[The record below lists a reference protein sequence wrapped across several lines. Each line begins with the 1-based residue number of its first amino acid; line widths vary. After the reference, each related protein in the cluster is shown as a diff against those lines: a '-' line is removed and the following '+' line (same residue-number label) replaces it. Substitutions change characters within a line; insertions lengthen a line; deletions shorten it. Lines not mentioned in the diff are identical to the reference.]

1 MQKLAMGLMLA
12 MGLLLVG
19 CSTSG
24 NNSGN
29 INGNWTATLMD
40 PNNNPTLSFSTSI
53 TQMSNGSLS
62 VTNLNFSTNSPCF
75 VTGETAT
82 GSFTLGGNFNGN
94 VSGSFGMNVKSG
106 SPGGN
111 TLTMSGTVTGSSITG
126 NWNLTGSSGCSG
138 AGHFTMT
145 RM

>member
-1 MQKLAMGLMLA
+1 MQKLAMGFVLA
-12 MGLLLVG
+12 VGLVLIG
-19 CSTSG
+19 CGSS
-24 NNSGN
+24 NNSQN
-29 INGNWTATLMD
+29 INGNWAATLTD
-40 PNNNPTLSFSTSI
+40 ANNNPSLSFNTSI

-62 VTNLNFSTNSPCF
+62 ITNLHFSTNSPCF
-75 VTGETAT
+75 VSGETAT

-94 VSGSFGMNVKSG
+94 VSGTFGMSVQSG

-111 TLTMSGTVTGSSITG
+111 TLAMNGTVTGSAITG
-126 NWNLTGSSGCSG
+126 NWNLTGSSGCTG

>member
-1 MQKLAMGLMLA
+1 MQKLALGLMLA

-19 CSTSG
+19 CGTSS

-126 NWNLTGSSGCSG
+126 NWNLNGSSGCTG

>member
-1 MQKLAMGLMLA
+1 MQKLAMGVVLA
-12 MGLLLVG
+12 VGLVLVG
-19 CSTSG
+19 CGSS
-24 NNSGN
+24 NNSQN

-40 PNNNPTLSFSTSI
+40 ANNNPTLSFSTSF
-53 TQMSNGSLS
+53 TQMSNGSMS
-62 VTNLNFSTNSPCF
+62 VTNLDFSTNSPCF

-126 NWNLTGSSGCSG
+126 NWTLAGSSGCTG

>member
-1 MQKLAMGLMLA
+1 MQKLAMGFVLA
-12 MGLLLVG
+12 VGLVLVG
-19 CSTSG
+19 CGTSS

-29 INGNWTATLMD
+29 INGSWTATLMD
-40 PNNNPTLSFSTSI
+40 SKSNPTLSFSTSI
-53 TQMSNGSLS
+53 TQMSDGSLS

-82 GSFTLGGNFNGN
+82 GSFTLSGNFNGN
-94 VSGSFGMNVKSG
+94 VSGSFGMNVQSG

-126 NWNLTGSSGCSG
+126 NWTLAGSSGCTG

>member
-1 MQKLAMGLMLA
+1 MHKLAMGVVLA
-12 MGLLLVG
+12 VGLALVG
-19 CSTSG
+19 CGSS
-24 NNSGN
+24 NNSQN

-40 PNNNPTLSFSTSI
+40 ANNKPTLSFSTSI

-111 TLTMSGTVTGSSITG
+111 TLTMSGTVTGSSISG
-126 NWNLTGSSGCSG
+126 NWTLAGSSGCTG

>member
-19 CSTSG
+19 CGTSS

-29 INGNWTATLMD
+29 INGNWAATLMD
-40 PNNNPTLSFSTSI
+40 ANNNPTLSFSTSI
-53 TQMSNGSLS
+53 TQTSNGSLS

-94 VSGSFGMNVKSG
+94 VSGAFGMTVKSG

-126 NWNLTGSSGCSG
+126 NWNLTGSSGCTG

>member
-1 MQKLAMGLMLA
+1 MQKLATGLVLA
-12 MGLLLVG
+12 VGLVLVG
-19 CSTSG
+19 CGSS
-24 NNSGN
+24 NNSQN

-40 PNNNPTLSFSTSI
+40 ANNNPTLSFSTSI
-53 TQMSNGSLS
+53 TQTSNGSLS

-94 VSGSFGMNVKSG
+94 VSGAFGMTVKSG

-126 NWNLTGSSGCSG
+126 NWNLTGSSGCTG